1 MELVSVVEAITYQR
15 DADRLLSD
23 AERDQ
28 LIFSLALNPL
38 QGVLI
43 KGTGGLRKMRLGF
56 SGRGKR
62 GGGRVIYWF
71 HSENYPIVLLALFA
85 KNEASDLS
93 HDERRALAKM
103 AELFMKEYGG

>member
-15 DADRLLSD
+15 DADRLLTE
-23 AERDQ
+23 AEREE
-28 LIFSLALNPL
+28 LIYSLALNPL

-71 HSENYPIVLLALFA
+71 HSENYPVVLLALFA

-93 HDERRALAKM
+93 HDERQALAKM
-103 AELFMKEYGG
+103 AELLKKDFGG

>member
-1 MELVSVVEAITYQR
+1 MELVSVVQAITYQR
-15 DADRLLSD
+15 DADRLLSEV
-23 AERDQ
+23 ERDE
-28 LIFSLALNPL
+28 LIYSLALNPL
-38 QGVLI
+38 QGVVI

-71 HSENYPIVLLALFA
+71 HSEHYPIVLLALFA

-93 HDERRALAKM
+93 HDERQALAKM